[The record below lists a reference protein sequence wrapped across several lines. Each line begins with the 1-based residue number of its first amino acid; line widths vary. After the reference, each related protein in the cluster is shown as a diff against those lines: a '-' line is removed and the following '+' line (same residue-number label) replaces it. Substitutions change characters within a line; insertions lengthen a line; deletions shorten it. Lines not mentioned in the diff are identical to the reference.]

1 MQNTKLK
8 SVNTLLAL
16 LLIVAMFLSSCS
28 QKPQSAPD
36 SGPIPTQTAEI
47 TPERTPY
54 IPLTEKYSGL
64 INEYTLKLPGY
75 STVSHDEL
83 SLSKQKGTA
92 RYTLDEESNTYII
105 EGTEPTG
112 HAVLM
117 FTGDLM
123 CQGRQQTAALE
134 KYGEYRFR
142 ESFRIVQDVFA
153 QADFV
158 AGNLESSLSE
168 SAPYM
173 SEEKAVDDKPHCNAP
188 YTYLDALRYAGF
200 DALVTANNHC
210 CDTGIQ
216 GILETHDHLN
226 EYDFM
231 HTGTFTPD
239 DSRYILVEVNGIK
252 LALMAYATYFNGKD
266 AYITDEGKDIML
278 NRYSK
283 ERVEADVK
291 AAKEDGAQFI
301 IAYNHWGKEYTNEE
315 NEKQRQAAQDMAN
328 AGVDYIIGSHPHA
341 LQRYDIIEASDGR
354 SVPCVYSMGNF
365 VSHMTKTV
373 AKDTIILRI
382 ELDLAPDGT
391 VTVTDEGYIPCRVFE
406 SNYGSNYIVTPLSSE
421 YNGGRTS
428 KYFESALRRIT
439 SVMGDKIKCLGTYD

>member
-1 MQNTKLK
+1 MPDRRKI
-8 SVNTLLAL
+8 SVNTLWAL
-16 LLIVAMFLSSCS
+16 LLITATLLSSCS
-28 QKPQSAPD
+28 QKSLPVPSSSPLPA
-36 SGPIPTQTAEI
+36 QTAEK
-47 TPERTPY
+47 TPEPAPY
-54 IPLTEKYSGL
+54 IPLTKKYADL
-64 INEYTLKLPGY
+64 IDEYTVKLPGY
-75 STVSHDEL
+75 SAVSHDEL
-83 SLSKQKGTA
+83 VLSKQKGTA
-92 RYTLDEESNTYII
+92 RYTLDEESNTYTIA
-105 EGTEPTG
+105 GSEPTG

-123 CQGRQQTAALE
+123 CQGRQQTAALL

-142 ESFRIVQDVFA
+142 ESFRIVKDVFS

-158 AGNLESSLSE
+158 AGNLECTLSAF
-168 SAPYM
+168 APYM
-173 SEEKAVDDKPHCNAP
+173 SEEKEVDDKPHCNAP

-210 CDTGIQ
+210 CDTGVM
-216 GILETHDHLN
+216 GILETHEHLN

-239 DSRYILVEVNGIK
+239 DSRYILVDINGIR

-266 AYITDEGKDIML
+266 SYITDEGAAIML

-283 ERVEADVK
+283 ERVRTDVMS
-291 AAKEDGAQFI
+291 AKSSGAQFI
-301 IAYNHWGKEYTNEE
+301 IAYNHWGTEYTNEE
-315 NEKQRQAAQDMAN
+315 SEKQRATAQEMAD

-341 LQRYDIIEASDGR
+341 LQRYDIIQASDGR

-373 AKDTIILRI
+373 AKDTVILRI
-382 ELDLAPDGT
+382 ELDLAPDGA
-391 VTVTDEGYIPCRVFE
+391 VTITDEGYIPCRVFE
-406 SNYGSNYIVTPLSSE
+406 TNYGSNYIVTPLSAD
-421 YNGGRTS
+421 YNGKRVS

-439 SVMGDKIKCLGTYD
+439 SVMGDKIKCLGTY